1 MCIVFY
7 LETSRI
13 PTISLKKA
21 KIKPSM
27 VIPLL
32 VFVAIIAHFLFTQTS
47 LTLGI
52 LTALYA
58 LSIPFSCIRFLHD
71 KKQYEQ
77 SLLKKSK

>member
-1 MCIVFY
+1 

-13 PTISLKKA
+13 PTLSLKKA

-32 VFVAIIAHFLFTQTS
+32 VFVAIVAHFLFTQTS

-58 LSIPFSCIRFLHD
+58 LSIPFSCLSFLRD
-71 KKQYEQ
+71 KKAYEQ
-77 SLLKKSK
+77 KVQKSPKNA